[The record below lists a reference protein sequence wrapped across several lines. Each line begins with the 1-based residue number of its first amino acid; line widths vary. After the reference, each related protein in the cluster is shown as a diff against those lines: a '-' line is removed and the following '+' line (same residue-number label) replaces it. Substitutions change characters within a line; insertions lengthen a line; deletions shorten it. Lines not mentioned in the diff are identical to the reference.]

1 MMHQPV
7 QSGRLLD
14 TKQVL
19 GEHLF
24 AKVSEL
30 HDGKTDRITGMLL
43 EAKNEDVMRMLEDA
57 TFLRRRIEGALR
69 VIQEEDKSASG
80 KEQIGEELFTLVSK
94 IEPIQC
100 AKITGMLLE
109 LDVKVICRLLT
120 SPSELRQAVQKSL
133 SSLKAD
139 GSRREEMGEHL
150 YGLVAS
156 RYTEESAA
164 KITGMLLEM
173 SDTQLHQ
180 MMQDKTFLE
189 ENIRL
194 AEEALSSQQPR

>member
-1 MMHQPV
+1 MHQPL
-7 QSGRLLD
+7 QSGQLLD

-43 EAKNEDVMRMLEDA
+43 EATNEDVMRMLEDA
-57 TFLRRRIEGALR
+57 AFLKRRIEGALR
-69 VIQEEDKSASG
+69 VIEEEDKSIGG
-80 KEQIGEELFTLVSK
+80 KEQIGEELYSHISK

-100 AKITGMLLE
+100 AKVTGMLLE
-109 LDVKVICRLLT
+109 LDVKVIRRLLA
-120 SPSELRQAVQKSL
+120 SPSELRLAVQKSL
-133 SSLKAD
+133 NSLKAD
-139 GSRREEMGEHL
+139 GSCRDQIGEHI

-156 RYTEESAA
+156 DYTADSAA

-173 SDTQLHQ
+173 PDTQLQQ
-180 MMQDKTFLE
+180 MMEDETLLKE
-189 ENIRL
+189 KIRL
-194 AEEALSSQQPR
+194 ALDALSQQQPR